1 MMDPE
6 INVSCTIGEL
16 GHTRFYACHINSHFY
31 DSTTLF
37 SGLKSR
43 GKLILVSS
51 MMKGN

>member
-31 DSTTLF
+31 DSTSLF